1 MSTPANQPRR
11 EGYLKKEGGQRK
23 TWRKRWCVLAH
34 TSGTLFYHSKKGG
47 NLKGKISLK
56 YCGDIRQETY
66 KGKKYCFLI
75 ETPERQ
81 WHIQAD
87 TDAEMTAWMTDLKQV
102 RDFFKGVDNTKAT
115 TAATTPSLN
124 LGAVSP
130 AGGSGGGMNSARGT
144 PPPINKPSLN
154 GHNSTNGSPSLSNSV
169 TNGNGSTGDKPIKED
184 AFVKLKVIGR
194 GSFGKVFKVQKKDTG
209 EIFAMK
215 VLDKA
220 EVAQR
225 NEIIH
230 ARSEN
235 SILRKL
241 DCPFLVKMHYAFQD
255 SSKLYFVMDYINGGE
270 LFFHL
275 QKEGKFSEE
284 RVKFYVAEIILGL
297 EYLHSKRNIIY
308 RDLKPENLLLSADG
322 HIILTDFGISK
333 ENSQDE
339 KTATFCGTPE
349 YLAPEVLKQEKY
361 TKAVDWWSLGTLMY
375 EMLSGLPPFY
385 SEEVQNMY
393 YNIINTQLVMPK
405 GVREETASLLRGFL
419 EKDPAQRLSDPEKI
433 KGHVFFKGMDWDKL
447 YRKQVKPPYVPP
459 VKNIMD
465 DSQISPEFTEDSIE
479 EGAKA
484 GANKGMMNK
493 PIHFEGF
500 TFVGGGK

>member
-1 MSTPANQPRR
+1 MTTPASQPRR

-87 TDAEMTAWMTDLKQV
+87 NESEMTAWMTDLKQV
-102 RDFFKGVDNTKAT
+102 RDFFKGVDNTKSST
-115 TAATTPSLN
+115 PTPSLN
-124 LGAVSP
+124 LAAAQP
-130 AGGSGGGMNSARGT
+130 NGSSGMNSARST
-144 PPPINKPSLN
+144 PPPTKPSTPSSAFN
-154 GHNSTNGSPSLSNSV
+154 GNNSSSNSNGNSTSENG
-169 TNGNGSTGDKPIKED
+169 KAIKED

-194 GSFGKVFKVQKKDTG
+194 GSFGKVFKVQKKDTN

-255 SSKLYFVMDYINGGE
+255 HSKLYFVMDYINGGE

-275 QKEGKFSEE
+275 QKEGRFSED

-333 ENSQDE
+333 ENSTDE

-419 EKDPAQRLSDPEKI
+419 EKDPERRLSDPEKI

-447 YRKQVKPPYVPP
+447 YRKEVKPPYVPP

-484 GANKGMMNK
+484 GNKGPNK

-500 TFVGGGK
+500 TFVGGK